1 MNKRLQ
7 QILDLEDLTPA
18 KLAERIGVQPSG
30 ISHILSGRN
39 KPSYDFINKLL
50 HHFPNINA
58 EWLITGKGKPYKS
71 QSVNAEPK
79 EDRNIFG
86 LNDDLNNQRNSQNE
100 DQFYD
105 FNRENETNSLNI
117 FNSPE
122 SQTNKNDQQSAD
134 KQGINKEIGTIQLD
148 KNELND
154 KSCTTPNQFLNK
166 NENKKALPSKKVRRI
181 TLFYSDGSFEEFY
194 PNR

>member
-71 QSVNAEPK
+71 QSVNSDPK
-79 EDRNIFG
+79 EDLNIFG
-86 LNDDLNNQRNSQNE
+86 LNDNLDNQQ
-100 DQFYD
+100 
-105 FNRENETNSLNI
+105 NSLNI

-122 SQTNKNDQQSAD
+122 SQTNQNEQQSTD

-148 KNELND
+148 KNGIND
-154 KSCTTPNQFLNK
+154 KSCTTSSQFLNK
-166 NENKKALPSKKVRRI
+166 NENKKALPSKNVRRI